1 MADRAG
7 LAGAQLGRAELEQD
21 VRSLTRVRRLCQRT
35 LEIRPGDVGGAFGAG
50 ALRGFA

>member
-1 MADRAG
+1 MAERAG

-21 VRSLTRVRRLCQRT
+21 VCPLMLVRRLCQRAF
-35 LEIRPGDVGGAFGAG
+35 EIRPGDVRRALAAR